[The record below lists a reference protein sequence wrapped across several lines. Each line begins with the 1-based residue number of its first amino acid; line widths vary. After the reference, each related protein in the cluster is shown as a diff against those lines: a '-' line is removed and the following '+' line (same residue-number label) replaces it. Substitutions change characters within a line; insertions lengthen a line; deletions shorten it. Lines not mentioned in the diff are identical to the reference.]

1 MYYILKIL
9 IVGGKNNAFK
19 CMRSNGMDKTSHSE
33 IKTDIFGKPFQT
45 ASK

>member
-1 MYYILKIL
+1 LKVL
-9 IVGGKNNAFK
+9 IVGEKYKAFK
-19 CMRSNGMDKTSHSE
+19 GRRSNGMDKTCHSE